1 MVKMGAIVCH
11 ENEHKFNNN
20 DDFFSHPIPE
30 KTKQQVQKQK
40 VIKLYIVAKKIINC
54 EK

>member
-1 MVKMGAIVCH
+1 MVRRGAIKCH
-11 ENEHKFNNN
+11 KSEYKFNN
-20 DDFFSHPIPE
+20 DDFSHPTPE

-40 VIKLYIVAKKIINC
+40 VIKLYVVAKKIINC

>member
-1 MVKMGAIVCH
+1 MVRIGAIKCH
-11 ENEHKFNNN
+11 ENEYQFNNE
-20 DDFFSHPIPE
+20 DSSHPTPE

-40 VIKLYIVAKKIINC
+40 VIKLYVVAKKIINC